1 MSSEKWRKYK
11 LGEIFDISSGLSKGG
26 EEFGHGYPFLT
37 FKDVFQNYFLPEKLE
52 SLANATQQEIKKC
65 SIRKGDIFLTRTS
78 ETQEDLG
85 MSSVALKDYENAT
98 FNGFTK
104 RLRLKEGVG
113 LEIYPE
119 YIAYYFRNQKFRQ
132 QVSSVS
138 TLTTRASLNN
148 SMIEVLELELP
159 SLKVQ
164 KAIGNIL
171 KALDDKIELNRRMN
185 ETLEGIAQAV
195 WGEWFGKYASGEV
208 ELPEG
213 WRWGK
218 LGEIVEFKKG
228 VSYKSEELK
237 DSATALVTLKSF
249 NRGGGFNFNGFK
261 EYTGGYKNEQ
271 ILSPGD
277 IIIAQ
282 TDLTQNAEV
291 VGSPAIVENPK
302 KYQTLVASLDIVKCS
317 PKNEFLS
324 KEALYYFLQSQS
336 FKEFCLSHTNGST
349 VLHLK
354 SSELPNYEILIPD
367 KKSLIAFQKVAF
379 PLRSEIINNNLQSL
393 TLTALRDA
401 LLPKLMRGEIIS

>member
-1 MSSEKWRKYK
+1 MSSEKWMKYK

-52 SLANATQQEIKKC
+52 SLANATQQEIIKC
-65 SIRKGDIFLTRTS
+65 SIRKGDVFFTRTS

-104 RLRLKEGVG
+104 RLRLKEGVD

-132 QVSSVS
+132 QISSVS

-148 SMIEVLELELP
+148 SMIEVLDLELP

-185 ETLEGIAQAV
+185 ETLEGIAQAI
-195 WGEWFGKYASGEV
+195 WGEWFGKYVGGEE

-213 WRWGK
+213 WTIGK
-218 LGEIVEFKKG
+218 LEQVVEFKNGKTSPKRNESG
-228 VSYKSEELK
+228 LYNVYGSNGIIGNT
-237 DSATALVTLKSF
+237 DSF
-249 NRGGGFNFNGFK
+249 NSEK
-261 EYTGGYKNEQ
+261 DT
-271 ILSPGD
+271 
-277 IIIAQ
+277 IIIGR
-282 TDLTQNAEV
+282 
-291 VGSPAIVENPK
+291 VGS
-302 KYQTLVASLDIVKCS
+302 YCGSLY
-317 PKNEFLS
+317 LS
-324 KEALYYFLQSQS
+324 KEPCWVTDNAIIGKGKIPSTDLYVFLLLKTIDLNS
-336 FKEFCLSHTNGST
+336 
-349 VLHLK
+349 LK
-354 SSELPNYEILIPD
+354 SGSGQPLINQSILGDIEVIHPTVEMM
-367 KKSLIAFQKVAF
+367 QKFDNFAQSSFV
-379 PLRSEIINNNLQSL
+379 SIEKNKNQSL
-393 TLTALRDA
+393 TLTALRDS
-401 LLPKLMRGEIIS
+401 LLPRLMRGEIYI